1 MLGVS
6 QQAVHGDDEVI
17 ADVTHTADVACP
29 QAEDAAGDGGIEAA
43 VGGERKGEGSVLC
56 IHCRQPLHCVGHWQG
71 AEQEQTEKYLV
82 YAYLEEEEEGGSIY
96 YNRPCGC
103 TMSRASLHSDII
115 SSRPSLN
122 SACFLGI
129 DLNSSLS
136 EPPPPPPSPPLL
148 LSLSAQDRPASL
160 HNTSR
165 DD

>member
-1 MLGVS
+1 MYPL
-6 QQAVHGDDEVI
+6 QAASSLCGSL
-17 ADVTHTADVACP
+17 
-29 QAEDAAGDGGIEAA
+29 AGSRTGANREY
-43 VGGERKGEGSVLC
+43 C
-56 IHCRQPLHCVGHWQG
+56 I
-71 AEQEQTEKYLV
+71 
-82 YAYLEEEEEGGSIY
+82 YLEEEEEEEEEGGTIY

-122 SACFLGI
+122 SACFLGM

-136 EPPPPPPSPPLL
+136 EPPPLLL